1 VPCVINNSDS
11 QKLHDYSFFP
21 LRLAFSISAIN
32 LGAIALNTSEISY
45 QFHSIM
51 KIPAGP
57 KRCDRRSP
65 WVLRNACGKSAGS
78 VFFLP

>member
-32 LGAIALNTSEISY
+32 LGAIALTTARGAPQVKEAP
-45 QFHSIM
+45 F
-51 KIPAGP
+51 
-57 KRCDRRSP
+57 
-65 WVLRNACGKSAGS
+65 
-78 VFFLP
+78 